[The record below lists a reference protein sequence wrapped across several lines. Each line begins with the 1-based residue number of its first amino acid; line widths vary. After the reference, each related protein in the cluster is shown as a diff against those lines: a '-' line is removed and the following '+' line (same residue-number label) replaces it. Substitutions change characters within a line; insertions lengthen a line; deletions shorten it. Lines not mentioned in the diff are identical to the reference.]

1 MPDLEVRTVDLEL
14 RFMKLERE
22 LAELSEVVASQQRTI
37 DALRAEALR
46 RRGRD
51 AEGDARHTGHPDTAG
66 AEGGGSSREDRLR
79 DDKPPH
85 Y

>member
-1 MPDLEVRTVDLEL
+1 MQGLDARTTDLEL

-46 RRGRD
+46 RRERGGDID
-51 AEGDARHTGHPDTAG
+51 AVGP
-66 AEGGGSSREDRLR
+66 EGGRSSREDRLH
-79 DDKPPH
+79 DEKPPH